1 MSIQKKIVWG
11 QKVGRGFSRAIP
23 LPAVVLLP
31 SNAVSQAV

>member
-11 QKVGRGFSRAIP
+11 HKVGRGVSRAIL

-31 SNAVSQAV
+31 SHAVSEAV